1 MLTVAVVGS
10 GPSGVYT
17 AEALLKARPDAV
29 RVDVYDRL
37 PAPYGLVRYG
47 VAPDHLKIKSV
58 ARALQK
64 TFEHPA
70 VRFFG
75 DVEVGVAPTVDELRA
90 AYDVVVYAFGAAQ
103 DRRLGVPGE
112 DLHGSFSAVEFVAW
126 YSGHPDSE
134 IDRYTLDASS
144 VVVVGAGNVAIDVA
158 RVLAKPVD
166 VLRSTDIPDQVLDV
180 LAASAVTDVHLVAR
194 RGPAQAKFTTKE
206 LREMGEIDGCD
217 VVLDPAVMELDDAS
231 LAEAAE
237 HKEVARNVEVMREFS
252 TRTPTGAGRRLHFHF
267 WASPTAILGDDRVEG
282 VRCDRTS
289 LSPSGGAA
297 PTGESYDIPA
307 QMVLRS
313 VGYRGAAIPGVPLD
327 DRAGVIPN
335 AQGRVLRDGA
345 VSPGEYAVGWIKRGP
360 TGVIGTNR
368 SDAADTVAAILEDWT
383 DGAKTPD
390 LPNLAAVSW
399 EGWLAID
406 AAEATAG
413 AAQGRDRVKLARWE
427 ELRAAAN
434 ARGNA

>member
-1 MLTVAVVGS
+1 MGS

-17 AEALLKARPDAV
+17 AEALLKARPEAV
-29 RVDVYDRL
+29 LVDIYDRL

-58 ARALQK
+58 SRALQK

-75 DVEVGVAPTVDELRA
+75 DVDVGVRPTVDELRA

-126 YSGHPDSE
+126 YSGHPDAE
-134 IDRYTLDASS
+134 IDRYTLDAES

-158 RVLAKPVD
+158 RILAKPVEA
-166 VLRSTDIPDQVLDV
+166 LRPFDIPDQVLDV
-180 LAASAVTDVHLVAR
+180 LAASKVTDVHLVAR

-206 LREMGEIDGCD
+206 LREMGEIDGCE
-217 VVLDPAVMELDDAS
+217 VVLDPDVMDLDEAS
-231 LAEAAE
+231 AAEAAA
-237 HKEVARNVEVMREFS
+237 HKEIARNVEVMREFS
-252 TRTPTGAGRRLHFHF
+252 SRTSTGAGRRLHFHF
-267 WASPTAILGDDRVEG
+267 WASPTEILGGERVEA
-282 VRCDRTS
+282 VRCARTS
-289 LSPSGGAA
+289 LSETGSAV
-297 PTGESYDIPA
+297 PTGESYEIPA

-327 DRAGVIPN
+327 ERAGVIPN
-335 AQGRVLRDGA
+335 DGGRVLRDGA

-368 SDAADTVAAILEDWT
+368 SDAADTVAAILEDWA
-383 DGAKTPD
+383 DGSKTPSLS
-390 LPNLAAVSW
+390 LPAVSW

-406 AAEATAG
+406 AAEAAAG

-427 ELRAAAN
+427 ELRAAA
-434 ARGNA
+434 ADR

>member
-1 MLTVAVVGS
+1 MLSVAVVGS

-17 AEALLKARPDAV
+17 AEALLKARPGAV
-29 RVDVYDRL
+29 KVDIYDRL

-64 TFEHPA
+64 TFEHPD
-70 VRFFG
+70 VRFVG
-75 DVEVGVAPTVDELRA
+75 DVEVGVAPTVEELRA
-90 AYDVVVYAFGAAQ
+90 AYDVVVYAYGAAH
-103 DRRLGVPGE
+103 DRRLGIPGE

-126 YSGHPDSE
+126 YSGHPDAE
-134 IDRYTLDASS
+134 IDRYTLDARS

-158 RVLAKPVD
+158 RILAKPVD
-166 VLRSTDIPDQVLDV
+166 VLRSTDLPDQVLDV
-180 LAASAVTDVHLVAR
+180 LEASAVTDVHLVAR

-217 VVLDPAVMELDDAS
+217 VLLDPAVMELDPAS
-231 LAEAAE
+231 EAEAAA

-252 TRTPTGAGRRLHFHF
+252 SRTPTGAGRRLHFHF
-267 WASPTAILGDDRVEG
+267 WASPTSVLGADRVEA
-282 VRCDRTS
+282 VRCDRTT
-289 LSPSGGAA
+289 LSEAGGAV

-313 VGYRGAAIPGVPLD
+313 VGYRGAAIAGVPLD
-327 DRAGVIPN
+327 ERAGVIPN
-335 AQGRVLRDGA
+335 ADGHVLRDGA

-368 SDAADTVAAILEDWT
+368 SDAAETVAAILEDWP
-383 DGAKTPD
+383 DGTKDPVT
-390 LPNLAAVSW
+390 LPVEAVTW
-399 EGWLAID
+399 PGWQAID
-406 AAEATAG
+406 AAEAAAG

-427 ELRAAAN
+427 ELRAAA
-434 ARGNA
+434 RPS

>member
-1 MLTVAVVGS
+1 MLSVAVVGS

-17 AEALLKARPDAV
+17 AEALLKARPGAV
-29 RVDVYDRL
+29 KVDIYDRL

-64 TFEHPA
+64 TFEHPD
-70 VRFFG
+70 VRFVG
-75 DVEVGVAPTVDELRA
+75 DVEVGVAPTVEELRA
-90 AYDVVVYAFGAAQ
+90 AYDVVVYAYGAAH
-103 DRRLGVPGE
+103 DRRLGIPGE

-126 YSGHPDSE
+126 YSGHPDAE
-134 IDRYTLDASS
+134 IDRYTLDARS

-158 RVLAKPVD
+158 RILAKPVD
-166 VLRSTDIPDQVLDV
+166 VLRSTDLPDQVLDV
-180 LAASAVTDVHLVAR
+180 LEASAVTDVHLVAR

-217 VVLDPAVMELDDAS
+217 VLLDPAVMELDPAS
-231 LAEAAE
+231 EAEAAA

-252 TRTPTGAGRRLHFHF
+252 ARTPTGAGRRLHFHF
-267 WASPTAILGDDRVEG
+267 WASPTSVLGADRVEA
-282 VRCDRTS
+282 VRCDRTT
-289 LSPSGGAA
+289 LSEAGGAV

-313 VGYRGAAIPGVPLD
+313 VGYRGAAIAGVPLD
-327 DRAGVIPN
+327 ERAGVIPN
-335 AQGRVLRDGA
+335 TGGRVLRDGA

-368 SDAADTVAAILEDWT
+368 SDAAETVAAILEDWP
-383 DGAKTPD
+383 DGTKDPVT
-390 LPNLAAVSW
+390 LPVEAVTW
-399 EGWLAID
+399 PGWQAID
-406 AAEATAG
+406 AAEAAAG

-427 ELRAAAN
+427 ELRAAA
-434 ARGNA
+434 RPS